1 MVCFNNNEDF
11 LHMIAQL
18 IDKGTY
24 YICSEFRMKQRE
36 LGETCWFCGK
46 VFTNYEEELIKTF
59 KLEDE

>member
-1 MVCFNNNEDF
+1 
-11 LHMIAQL
+11 MIAQL

-24 YICSEFRMKQRE
+24 YICSECRMKQRE